1 MTILKNQGHK
11 LTSICDM
18 LNVSRQTYYKRLKD
32 LEEKSVL
39 YNHLESIV
47 YNNRKK
53 KSRVGLRTIFYKEN
67 IGDLIGLNQFEQLM
81 SNRGYSL
88 KPYKSYMKTTDSRGH
103 HYKYDNLINGIE
115 LNAENQLIV
124 GDITYFKPLFEL
136 YFIFHFIDYYTLEVK
151 GILANTNMEGIN
163 AVKVLRQVF
172 AYNKAK
178 KYNRTMILHTDG
190 GGQYRS
196 HDFQALL
203 KDSEIRPSQA
213 ENCFQNGLSERVNGI
228 IKNEYLVDY
237 EITSLSQLNK
247 ALKKIKHDINN
258 VWPSKRLD
266 YKTPKQ
272 FAEEARATK
281 NKNKVVIKIKNV

>member
-1 MTILKNQGHK
+1 MTILKSQGHK

-18 LNVSRQTYYKRLKD
+18 LSVSRQTYYKALKNV
-32 LEEKSVL
+32 EEKSVL
-39 YNHLESIV
+39 YNHLEGIV
-47 YNNRKK
+47 YDNRKK

-103 HYKYDNLINGIE
+103 HYKYDNLINGLE

-247 ALKKIKHDINN
+247 ALKKIKHDINT
-258 VWPSKRLD
+258 VWPSKRLG

-272 FAEEARATK
+272 FAEETRATK
-281 NKNKVVIKIKNV
+281 NKDKVVIKIKNV

>member
-18 LNVSRQTYYKRLKD
+18 LGVSRQAYYKGLKSA
-32 LEEKSVL
+32 EEKSVL
-39 YNHLESIV
+39 YNHLESIT
-47 YNNRKK
+47 NDNRKK

-103 HYKYDNLINGIE
+103 HYKYDNLINGLE

-124 GDITYFKPLFEL
+124 GDITYFKPFFEL

-151 GILANTNMEGIN
+151 GVLANTNMKGIN
-163 AVKVLRQVF
+163 AIKVLRQVF

-178 KYNRTMILHTDG
+178 KYNHNMILHTDG

-196 HDFQALL
+196 DDFQEIL
-203 KDSEIRPSQA
+203 KNSQIRPSQA

-237 EITSLSQLNK
+237 EINSLSQLNK

-258 VWPSKRLD
+258 VWPSKRLG

-272 FAEEARATK
+272 FAKEARATK
-281 NKNKVVIKIKNV
+281 KKDKVVIKIKNV

>member
-1 MTILKNQGHK
+1 MTILKNRGHK
-11 LTSICDM
+11 LSSICDM
-18 LNVSRQTYYKRLKD
+18 LSLSRQAYYKGLKKE
-32 LEEKSVL
+32 EEKSVL

-47 YNNRKK
+47 YHNRQK

-67 IGDLIGLNQFEQLM
+67 IGSLIGLNQFEQVM

-88 KPYKSYMKTTDSRGH
+88 KPYRSYMKTTDSRGH
-103 HYKYDNLINGIE
+103 YYKYDNFINGLE

-124 GDITYFKPLFEL
+124 GDFTYFKPLFEL
-136 YFIFHFIDYYTLEVK
+136 YYIFHFIDYYTLEVK
-151 GILANTNMEGIN
+151 GVLANTNMQGIN

-172 AYNKAK
+172 TYNKK
-178 KYNRTMILHTDG
+178 RKYNHKMILHTDG

-196 HDFQALL
+196 DDFQTMLR
-203 KDSEIRPSQA
+203 DSQIRPSQA

-237 EITSLSQLNK
+237 QINNLSQLSK

-258 VWPSKRLD
+258 VWPSKRLG

-272 FAEEARATK
+272 FAEEARVTK
-281 NKNKVVIKIKNV
+281 KKDKEVITIKTV

>member
-11 LTSICDM
+11 LSNICDM
-18 LNVSRQTYYKRLKD
+18 LNMSRQAYYKRLKH
-32 LEEKSVL
+32 EEAKSNL
-39 YNHLESIV
+39 YNRLESLV
-47 YNNRKK
+47 YANRQK

-81 SNRGYSL
+81 SKRGYSL

-103 HYKYDNLINGIE
+103 HYKYDNLINE
-115 LNAENQLIV
+115 LEINGDNQLIV

-163 AVKVLRQVF
+163 AEKTIRQVL
-172 AYNKAK
+172 AYNRIK
-178 KYNRTMILHTDG
+178 KYGHNMIIHTDG
-190 GGQYRS
+190 GSQYRS
-196 HDFQALL
+196 HNFQAIL
-203 KDSEIRPSQA
+203 KNAQIRPSQA

-237 EITSLSQLNK
+237 EINSLTQLNK
-247 ALKKIKHDINN
+247 TLKKIKYDINN
-258 VWPSKRLD
+258 VWPSKRLG
-266 YKTPKQ
+266 YKTPKK
-272 FAEEARATK
+272 FAEEARVTRK
-281 NKNKVVIKIKNV
+281 KDRLMIKIKTV

>member
-18 LNVSRQTYYKRLKD
+18 LSVSRQAYYKGLKNE
-32 LEEKSVL
+32 EEKSIL

-47 YNNRKK
+47 YHNRQK

-67 IGDLIGLNQFEQLM
+67 IGSLIGLNQFEQVM
-81 SNRGYSL
+81 SNHGYSL
-88 KPYKSYMKTTDSRGH
+88 KPYRSYMKTTDSRGH
-103 HYKYDNLINGIE
+103 YYKYDNLINGLE

-151 GILANTNMEGIN
+151 GVLANTNMEGIN

-178 KYNRTMILHTDG
+178 KYNLNMILHTDG

-196 HDFQALL
+196 HDFQAILR
-203 KDSEIRPSQA
+203 DSQIRPSQA

-237 EITSLSQLNK
+237 EINSLSQLNK

-258 VWPSKRLD
+258 VWPSKRLG

-281 NKNKVVIKIKNV
+281 KKDKVVIKIKNV